1 MAIGRPKKMMN
12 MYILDILKRNTDID
26 HAITQKEI
34 QQRLETEYDMV
45 VDRKAVKANLEDF
58 INDGTYDIYCETKTR
73 LMPNA
78 KTGELEKSEV
88 CTGFYYE
95 SKFTDSELRLLIDS
109 VLFSKSIPTHNKS
122 AIIENLKSLSN
133 KYFKF
138 NVGHIKY
145 FESADREI
153 NKNLF
158 LTIEMLNEAID
169 KGLQV
174 KFHYNEYG
182 ADKKLHN
189 RLDDNGEPR
198 EYIINP
204 YQIVAANGRYYLI
217 CNYEKYDDLANY
229 RLDRITD
236 IELLETPRKPKNKVQ
251 GLVGL
256 NIAQYMNEHIYM
268 FTGKSVRAKFEAPKY
283 LISDILDYFKADV
296 IFKEL
301 DEKNV
306 IATVKA
312 NETDLRL
319 WARQY
324 AGQIKITEPTE
335 LAQACKQ
342 DLLDAIKLYED

>member
-1 MAIGRPKKMMN
+1 MAVGRPKKMMN
-12 MYILDILKRNTDID
+12 MYILDILKRNTDIN
-26 HAITQKEI
+26 HTITQKEI
-34 QQRLETEYDMV
+34 RQRLETEYDMV
-45 VDRKAVKANLEDF
+45 VDRKAVKANLEDLL
-58 INDGTYDIYCETKTR
+58 NDRSYDIYCETKTR
-73 LMPNA
+73 LNSNSE
-78 KTGELEKSEV
+78 TGELEKSEV
-88 CTGFYYE
+88 CTGFYHE
-95 SKFTDSELRLLIDS
+95 SKFSDSELIWLIDS
-109 VLFSKSIPTHNKS
+109 VLFSRSIPSHNKTD
-122 AIIENLKSLSN
+122 IIENLKSLSN

-138 NVGHIKY
+138 NVGHIKS
-145 FESADREI
+145 FEAADREI

-158 LTIEMLNEAID
+158 FVIETLDEAMS

-182 ADKKLHN
+182 TDKKLHN

-204 YQIVAANGRYYLI
+204 YQIVATNGRYYLI
-217 CNYEKYDDLANY
+217 CNYNKYDDLSNY

-236 IELLETPRKPKNKVQ
+236 IELLDTPRKPKNKVQ

-256 NIAQYMNEHIYM
+256 DIAQYMNEHIYM

-296 IFKEL
+296 NFKAI
-301 DEKNV
+301 DGSNV

-312 NETDLRL
+312 NENDLRL

-342 DLLDAIKLYED
+342 DLLNAIKLYED

>member
-1 MAIGRPKKMMN
+1 MVGKRPKKMMN
-12 MYILDILKRNTDID
+12 MYILDILKHYTDAE
-26 HAITQKEI
+26 HPMTQKEI
-34 QQRLETEYDMV
+34 QQKLESDYDMI

-58 INDGTYDIYCETKTR
+58 INDGTYNIDYATKIR
-73 LMPNA
+73 FSPNP
-78 KTGELEKSEV
+78 KTGELEKNEIL
-88 CTGFYYE
+88 TGVYYNAE
-95 SKFTDSELRLLIDS
+95 FTDSELRLLMDS
-109 VLFSKSIPTHNKS
+109 VLFSKSIPSANKS
-122 AIIENLKSLSN
+122 EILDKLKDLSN

-138 NVGHIKY
+138 SAANIQSY
-145 FESADREI
+145 ESADREM
-153 NKNLF
+153 NKELF
-158 LTIEMLNEAID
+158 YTIEILDEAINN
-169 KGLQV
+169 GLQV

-217 CNYEKYDDLANY
+217 CNYDKYDDLANY

-256 NIAQYMNEHIYM
+256 DIAQYMNEHIYM

-296 IFKEL
+296 NFKEL
-301 DEKNV
+301 ENDQV
-306 IATVKA
+306 LATVKV
-312 NETDLRL
+312 NETDMQL
-319 WARQY
+319 WAGQY
-324 AGQIKITEPTE
+324 CGQIKIIEPQS
-335 LAQACKQ
+335 LAEACKQ
-342 DLLDAIKLYED
+342 DILDALALYED